1 MRKLKRSD
9 AGFNLIELMVVVA
22 IIGILARIAIPAY
35 MSSTRSSH
43 RSDAKQALQQL
54 AQFMERNYTVA
65 GRYDQNSGGTAITNS
80 SLPFT
85 TSPLQGT
92 TNYSLSF
99 QNGYPTT
106 TAYVLQAVPQGSQAN
121 DSCGT
126 LTLDNTGAKT
136 PTTTGC
142 W

>member
-1 MRKLKRSD
+1 MRKVKRNQ
-9 AGFNLIELMVVVA
+9 AGFNLIELMIVVV

-35 MSSTRSSH
+35 TSSVRSSH

-65 GRYDQNSGGTAITNS
+65 GRYDKDSGGNAIA
-80 SLPFT
+80 LPFT
-85 TSPLQGT
+85 ASPQTGTQLYLLSLNTVTQTSYT
-92 TNYSLSF
+92 
-99 QNGYPTT
+99 
-106 TAYVLQAVPQGSQAN
+106 LQAAPVSGTSQYN
-121 DSCGT
+121 DTCGT
-126 LTLDNTGAKT
+126 LTLDNTGAKS

>member
-1 MRKLKRSD
+1 MDMQTTIKRTDS
-9 AGFNLIELMVVVA
+9 GFTLVELMIVVV
-22 IIGILARIAIPAY
+22 IIGIIAGIAIPSY
-35 MSSTRSSH
+35 VNSTRSSH

-65 GRYDQNSGGTAITNS
+65 GRYDKDSGGNAI
-80 SLPFT
+80 SLPFS

-92 TNYSLSF
+92 TYYNLSLSSSS
-99 QNGYPTT
+99 Q
-106 TAYVLQAVPQGSQAN
+106 TAYTLQAVPANSQTK

-126 LTLDNTGAKT
+126 LTLDNTGNKT
-136 PTTTGC
+136 PSTSGC